1 MNRPEQLKLI
11 DLETPREAAERR
23 HKEYVARF
31 RAEQAVARQ
40 KGLENRR
47 REKLRRAQEE
57 EVSHGVSESLVW
69 AW

>member
-1 MNRPEQLKLI
+1 MSRTEQLKLI

-31 RAEQAVARQ
+31 RAEQQTARQ

-47 REKLRRAQEE
+47 REKLRRAQDQ
-57 EVSHGVSESLVW
+57 EVSHGISESLVW
-69 AW
+69 SW